1 VRSCRCRRG
10 GAVRMGRTTVSRVT
24 GASGVGVA
32 VVLALFLGGCST
44 AGSGPSAVASATA
57 ASTAQVEQARDRGV
71 VLDAEL
77 DPSTGAVILPYDRF
91 IPTPDENED
100 VMVASTVLLSQCVA
114 ESGVMFDPV
123 SRIDQSIYYSETFYG
138 PWTNAQAE
146 KFGFVRPMS
155 DADLVANGIVASDS
169 RPAEGESATEGGVE
183 RPDAD
188 QAVFDE
194 CAQSPDFEALNAGLM
209 RDGPWE
215 AQLPSSGDEVFEDP
229 VAAAALD
236 DLDAC
241 FVREGM
247 EPDPEFLY
255 VPLGADPTVID
266 ETQISLALA
275 TVACRDEVDFT
286 RRVADVLA
294 QQQAPIIVAYLDE
307 LVEQRADLDESVR
320 QARAILDAQ

>member
-1 VRSCRCRRG
+1 
-10 GAVRMGRTTVSRVT
+10 
-24 GASGVGVA
+24 
-32 VVLALFLGGCST
+32 
-44 AGSGPSAVASATA
+44 
-57 ASTAQVEQARDRGV
+57 
-71 VLDAEL
+71 
-77 DPSTGAVILPYDRF
+77 
-91 IPTPDENED
+91 
-100 VMVASTVLLSQCVA
+100 
-114 ESGVMFDPV
+114 
-123 SRIDQSIYYSETFYG
+123 
-138 PWTNAQAE
+138 
-146 KFGFVRPMS
+146 
-155 DADLVANGIVASDS
+155 
-169 RPAEGESATEGGVE
+169 
-183 RPDAD
+183 
-188 QAVFDE
+188 
-194 CAQSPDFEALNAGLM
+194 
-209 RDGPWE
+209 
-215 AQLPSSGDEVFEDP
+215 
-229 VAAAALD
+229 LD

>member
-1 VRSCRCRRG
+1 
-10 GAVRMGRTTVSRVT
+10 MGRTTVSRVT

-91 IPTPDENED
+91 IPTPDEDED
-100 VMVASTVLLSQCVA
+100 ILVASSVMLSQCAA
-114 ESGVMFDPV
+114 ESGVVLHPH
-123 SRIDQSIYYSETFYG
+123 SRTDQSIYYSETFYG
-138 PWTNAQAE
+138 PWTKAQAE
-146 KFGFVRPMS
+146 KFGFVGPMP
-155 DADLVANGIVASDS
+155 DADLVANGIVASESEPSEGEDAVEGGAG
-169 RPAEGESATEGGVE
+169 RPA
-183 RPDAD
+183 AD
-188 QAVFDE
+188 QAVLDE
-194 CAQSPDFEALNAGLM
+194 CAQRPDFEALHAGLM

-215 AQLPSSGDEVFEDP
+215 TQLPSSGDEVFEDP

-255 VPLGADPTVID
+255 VPLGADPMVID

-307 LVEQRADLDESVR
+307 LVEQRADLDASVQKA
-320 QARAILDAQ
+320 QATLDAQ